1 MMNTAMY
8 KVYNSPWLTLPFCT
22 QHHLLQLGTRD
33 PQLCPWH
40 RRRTSSLPPP
50 STTTSSVQAKFLD
63 WSVDKKKNAIQSVK
77 KCVRDFSRSVKWNW
91 AEEKVTNQ
99 FFLFVRPKF
108 FFLLFFGQSVFLFFI
123 CWMTSAQS
131 CWSIVQTG
139 EFSNR
144 YYVHTACGRRTLVYR
159 AP

>member
-63 WSVDKKKNAIQSVK
+63 WSVDKKKMQFKVWKNVCVIFLVQWNEIELK
-77 KCVRDFSRSVKWNW
+77 KKWQISFSFLCGQNFFFFFFL
-91 AEEKVTNQ
+91 ANQ
-99 FFLFVRPKF
+99 FFSSSFVGWRQHKVAGQLFRQVS
-108 FFLLFFGQSVFLFFI
+108 FLIDIMYIL
-123 CWMTSAQS
+123 
-131 CWSIVQTG
+131 
-139 EFSNR
+139 
-144 YYVHTACGRRTLVYR
+144 R
-159 AP
+159 AAAEL